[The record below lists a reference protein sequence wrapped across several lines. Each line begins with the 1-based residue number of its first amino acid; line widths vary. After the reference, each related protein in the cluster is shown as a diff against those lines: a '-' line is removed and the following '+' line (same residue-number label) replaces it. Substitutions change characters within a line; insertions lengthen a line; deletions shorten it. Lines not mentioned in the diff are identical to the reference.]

1 MDGPVDIQLEQEL
14 ESHIQDQRASVIE
27 INEALESDPT
37 NSELLQVKEELLAC
51 LKTAEDS
58 AFQLKRAR
66 LLHELDSI
74 PSVEGTQTV
83 TLSSAGG
90 RADDPDSELN
100 SVEESPELVQLSSFA
115 EGSKC
120 RFRHTD
126 GRWYNGRVHSV
137 DEAGLA
143 RVFFLSPTNE
153 KMQIC
158 RFFLQQ
164 RCRFGGNC
172 RQSHGVE
179 VPMHALRLFSSPDR
193 KAVPLGTTV
202 WACDGDKSTEL
213 WKQAE
218 LESWNDEGYQKASVV
233 FVADGKKAVVDAE
246 KMALS
251 EYADMS
257 DQSSDSSSEE
267 DDEEEDEELEEEGEV
282 EGTEGIGILVPAG
295 PQTDTVT
302 FANWERHT
310 RGVASKMMASMGYR
324 VGMGLGKSGQGPV
337 VPIEARVLPPRQSL
351 DFMNETKRKEKDKGG
366 KKVHEGKKKT
376 RGGKRSR
383 AKKWAAA
390 SLAAKIEQDK
400 APDVF
405 GIINQHLAPVVE
417 AEASFGSGS
426 QRFES
431 RGSDAASAQRKT
443 QKKEDRRSILAHQDN
458 ILEIRSRISKLEEMA
473 HRNRKEKALYDGIN
487 RKLEVARKALL
498 DAEAAHASAT
508 HEVHSKEKE
517 KKWLRF

>member
-1 MDGPVDIQLEQEL
+1 MDGPVDKQLEQEL

-51 LKTAEDS
+51 LKTAEES
-58 AFQLKRAR
+58 VFQLKRAR
-66 LLHELDSI
+66 LLRELDSI
-74 PSVEGTQTV
+74 PSVEEQQIV
-83 TLSSAGG
+83 NSSPTGKS
-90 RADDPDSELN
+90 ADNPGSELN
-100 SVEESPELVQLSSFA
+100 FIEESPQSVQLSSFA
-115 EGSKC
+115 EGAKC

-126 GRWYNGRVHSV
+126 GRWYNGRVHGL
-137 DEAGLA
+137 DEAGIA
-143 RVFFLSPTNE
+143 RVFFLTPTNE

-172 RQSHGVE
+172 RQSHGAE
-179 VPMHALRLFSSPDR
+179 IPLYALRLFNSPDWET
-193 KAVPLGTTV
+193 VPLGTTI
-202 WACDGDKSTEL
+202 WTCDSDERTGL

-218 LESWNDEGYQKASVV
+218 LENWDDERYQKASVV
-233 FVADGKKAVVDAE
+233 FVGNGKKVLVDAE
-246 KMALS
+246 MIAVS
-251 EYADMS
+251 EYAELS
-257 DQSSDSSSEE
+257 DESSDSSSEE
-267 DDEEEDEELEEEGEV
+267 DEEEELDEGEEEE
-282 EGTEGIGILVPAG
+282 TEGIGILMPAG

-310 RGVASKMMASMGYR
+310 RGVASRMMASMGYR
-324 VGMGLGKSGQGPV
+324 VGMGLGKSGQGQV

-351 DFMNETKRKEKDKGG
+351 DFMNESKRKEKDKEG
-366 KKVHEGKKKT
+366 KKVYDGKKKKT

-383 AKKWAAA
+383 ARKWAAA
-390 SLAAKIEQDK
+390 ALAAKIEQDK

-417 AEASFGSGS
+417 AETSFGSGS
-426 QRFES
+426 QRFTS
-431 RGSDAASAQRKT
+431 RASQATSAQRKT
-443 QKKEDRRSILAHQDN
+443 QKKEDRRSIVAHQDS
-458 ILEIRSRISKLEEMA
+458 ILDIRSKISKLEEMA
-473 HRNRKEKALYDGIN
+473 QRNRREKAVYDGIN
-487 RKLEVARKALL
+487 KKLEVARKALL